1 MRRLFVLVGCL
12 LMLGVVISGCSSA
25 DSEAK
30 SMEQLHQEK
39 GVPVRVERI
48 EIKPMIV
55 EYAYHAV
62 LSGIQ
67 ESHASALVSDR
78 VEKIYYAVG
87 EYINKDDVVLSFP
100 TDNPAAQYYQA
111 KGNFEH
117 AETTLKRME
126 NLYESGGISL
136 QDLDGVRA
144 QYKVA
149 QANWDAVRQSV
160 KVKAPICGILTS
172 LDVHESDNVQPGDV
186 LFTVSQTK
194 KLKAKLWVPESQ
206 IIGLTAGT
214 KAIAKW
220 NNFEIPGRVTQV
232 DQSLNSSMQA
242 FGLDVE
248 FDNAENCMISGVNA
262 EIKLSIELGS
272 NAIVVERK
280 NLVKENDTYFVYT
293 LENSAARK
301 QAVEI
306 GTQFGTAVE
315 VVQGLHAGD
324 ILITEG
330 QTMLD
335 DGKKV
340 KVVNNQ

>member
-1 MRRLFVLVGCL
+1 MRRLFVLMGGL
-12 LMLGVVISGCSSA
+12 LVMGVVISGCSSA

-30 SMEQLHQEK
+30 SMEQLHMEN

-48 EIKPMIV
+48 EIKPMVV
-55 EYAYHAV
+55 ERTYHAV
-62 LSGIQ
+62 LTGIQ
-67 ESHASALVSDR
+67 ESSANAMVSDR
-78 VEKIYYAVG
+78 VEKIYFTVG
-87 EYINKDDVVLSFP
+87 EHINKDDVVLSFP

-111 KGNFEH
+111 KVNVEH

-136 QDLDGVRA
+136 HDLDGVRA

-149 QANWDAVRQSV
+149 KANWDAVRQSV
-160 KVKAPICGILTS
+160 KVKAPISGILTS
-172 LDVHESDNVQPGDV
+172 IDVRESDNVNPGDV

-206 IIGLTAGT
+206 IIGLTVDTRA
-214 KAIAKW
+214 AAKW
-220 NNFEIPGRVTQV
+220 NNLEIPGRVSQV

-242 FGLDVE
+242 FGLVVE
-248 FDNAENCMISGVNA
+248 FDNTENVLISGVNA
-262 EIKLSIELGS
+262 EITLFMELD
-272 NAIVVERK
+272 NEAIVIARK
-280 NLVKENDTYFVYT
+280 NLVKENDIYFVYM
-293 LENSAARK
+293 LENSSARK
-301 QAVEI
+301 QAVSI
-306 GTQFGTAVE
+306 GTQFGTSVE
-315 VVQGLHAGD
+315 VVKGLHAGD

-340 KVVNNQ
+340 KVVSNQ